1 MKKRCIENAPPSLLI
16 NHISKAFSDRMRTK
30 TEAMGMSEGMRKI
43 IFHLKHNDKLTQQEL
58 AKRCHL
64 STPAVSVTLQKM
76 EADGLVLRRHDPE
89 DRRTILLALTDA
101 GNALDRKII
110 RSIEETEQEMLE
122 GVTQEELQVLR
133 PILLKMYKNFTGE
146 GKE

>member
-1 MKKRCIENAPPSLLI
+1 MKKRRIEDAPPSLLI
-16 NHISKAFSDRMRTK
+16 NHISKAFNDRMRQK

-43 IFHLKHNDKLTQQEL
+43 LFHLKNNSKLTQQEL

-76 EADGLVLRRHDPE
+76 EAEGLVLRKHDPD
-89 DRRTILLALTDA
+89 DRRTILLSLTEA
-101 GNALDRKII
+101 GNALDRKVI
-110 RSIEETEQEMLE
+110 RTIEETERELLE
-122 GVTQEELQVLR
+122 GISPEELGQLR
-133 PILLKMYKNFTGE
+133 PILLKMYKNFTEE

>member
-16 NHISKAFSDRMRTK
+16 NHISKAFSDRMRQK

-43 IFHLKHNDKLTQQEL
+43 LFHLKHNDKTTQQEL

-76 EADGLVLRRHDPE
+76 EAEGLVLRKHDPA
-89 DRRTILLALTDA
+89 DRRTIHLFLTEA
-101 GNALDRKII
+101 GNALDRKVI
-110 RSIEETEQEMLE
+110 RTIEQTEQELLE
-122 GVTQEELQVLR
+122 GVTPEELETLR
-133 PILLKMYKNFTGE
+133 PILIKMYKNLSKE